1 MATVK
6 LIIRE
11 NKVNAD
17 GKCVI
22 YVKYTHNQEYCLF
35 STGEKVAPAD
45 WDAKN
50 QRVRKSYRGFTALNE
65 TIQVKA
71 EEIKEIAR
79 VAKQKRIDPTL
90 AYVKAEVAQLLPQPV
105 EEQNDF
111 FKLYDDFIA
120 QSKGVKAYNTVKQHR
135 TAYNHLKA
143 FQEACKYKLTLESI
157 NLDFHSRFV
166 AYLFNQAQLGPNSVG
181 DVIKNLKIF
190 LGDLTDKGIN
200 KNLTFRDRKFK
211 KPSAP
216 VEIITLTQDE
226 LNQLV
231 NLDLSKNKRLDRIRD
246 LFIFGCTTGLR
257 FSDMANLKPENIKD
271 KFVQFTTVKT
281 KDRLMV
287 PLTAIPRQI
296 LAKYENHLPNVPSNQ
311 KMNDYL
317 KELGEL
323 AQINEPVQRVK
334 YIGAKRLE
342 TVYPKYALITTHA
355 ARRTF
360 ATLCREKGMSYE
372 EIMKFTGHKSI
383 KMLEKYLN
391 VTNVTANTA
400 LLKAWGEEPLPAGN

>member
-35 STGEKVAPAD
+35 STGEKVAPAE

-90 AYVKAEVAQLLPQPV
+90 AYVKAEVAQLLPQQV

-120 QSKGVKAYNTVKQHR
+120 QSKGVRAHNTVKQHR

-157 NLDFHSRFV
+157 NLDFHSRFIS
-166 AYLFNQAQLGPNSVG
+166 YLFNQAQLGPNSVG

-200 KNLTFRDRKFK
+200 KNLNFRDRKFK

-231 NLDLSKNKRLDRIRD
+231 SLDLSKNKRLDRIRD
-246 LFIFGCTTGLR
+246 LFVFGCTTGLR
-257 FSDMANLKPENIKD
+257 FSDIANLKPENIKD
-271 KFVQFTTVKT
+271 NFVQFTTVKT
-281 KDRLMV
+281 KDRLVV
-287 PLTAIPRQI
+287 PLTTVPRSI
-296 LAKYENHLPNVPSNQ
+296 LAKYENELPHVPSNQ
-311 KMNDYL
+311 KMNTYL

-323 AQINEPVQRVK
+323 AQINEYIQRVK
-334 YIGAKRLE
+334 YIGAKRLD
-342 TVYPKYALITTHA
+342 TVYPKYALMTTHA

-391 VTNVTANTA
+391 VTNATANMA
-400 LLKAWGEEPLPAGN
+400 LLKAWGEESLS

>member
-1 MATVK
+1 
-6 LIIRE
+6 L
-11 NKVNAD
+11 
-17 GKCVI
+17 
-22 YVKYTHNQEYCLF
+22 
-35 STGEKVAPAD
+35 
-45 WDAKN
+45 
-50 QRVRKSYRGFTALNE
+50 
-65 TIQVKA
+65 VKA

-90 AYVKAEVAQLLPQPV
+90 NHVKAAVAQLSPAQPV
-105 EEQNDF
+105 EERNDF
-111 FKLYDDFIA
+111 FKLYDEFIA
-120 QSKGVKAYNTVKQHR
+120 HSKGVQAHNTVKQHR

-143 FQEACKYKLTLESI
+143 FQDVCKYKLTLESI
-157 NLDFHSRFV
+157 NLGFHSRFIS
-166 AYLFNQAQLGPNSVG
+166 YLFNEAQLGPNSVG

-216 VEIITLTQDE
+216 IEIITLTQDE
-226 LNQLV
+226 LNKLI

-246 LFIFGCTTGLR
+246 LFVFGCMTGLR

-271 KFVQFTTVKT
+271 GFVQFTTVKT
-281 KDRLMV
+281 KDRLVV
-287 PLTAIPRQI
+287 PLTAAPRRI
-296 LAKYENHLPNVPSNQ
+296 LAKYENQLPHVPSNQ

-323 AQINEPVQRVK
+323 AQINESVQRVK
-334 YIGAKRLE
+334 YIGAKRVD
-342 TVYPKYALITTHA
+342 TVFPKYALITTHA

-391 VTNVTANTA
+391 ITNATANMA
-400 LLKAWGEEPLPAGN
+400 RLKAWEEEALSQTH